1 LYRKVIVFWE
11 NEGGGVANSLKRD
24 LHISTRGLGA
34 RSHFDFG
41 FGLFEVSD
49 KSLDNLSH
57 ATGTTCEA
65 IMQKGPKHLGE
76 QGIFRRSDEFV
87 DL

>member
-34 RSHFDFG
+34 QSHFDFG
-41 FGLFEVSD
+41 FWLFEVSD
-49 KSLDNLSH
+49 MSLSDLRISCDNTKNNTDRWTS
-57 ATGTTCEA
+57 
-65 IMQKGPKHLGE
+65 
-76 QGIFRRSDEFV
+76 RRYC
-87 DL
+87 